1 MEEERKNLIQDNK
14 IEDNN
19 KGQNEKKGRSLFY
32 FVIAFAVII
41 IAIVGATYAY
51 FTAST
56 RTNEENS
63 ITTGSTSLKLG
74 IETDDT
80 GANYDLIPTTAQ
92 IAKYAY
98 AMQKEIKYVDPEECV
113 TYKKDD
119 NGSPTTECL
128 VKKKQANSTCIDD
141 SGSAVCSTYSYTVIN
156 DNVNPQTLTMYLG
169 VTDNQFQNLWFAV
182 YTDVTSTDTSGVQTV
197 TRTRVTEPKKIS
209 ATPQD
214 EIKMEVRT
222 DIEESQKST
231 FESLIHPTLTQES
244 PRKTY
249 TVVLWIEESGD
260 DQTAIDGEGK
270 TFKGYIRVTSGD
282 GHGVTGVIG
291 QATEGPNGGYQ
302 DGVTSQTSTTT
313 SQTTETTTT
322 VSP

>member
-19 KGQNEKKGRSLFY
+19 KGQNEKKGRGLFY

-63 ITTGSTSLKLG
+63 ITTGSAKLTLG
-74 IETDDT
+74 IETDDS
-80 GANYDLIPTTAQ
+80 GANYNLIPVTDQ

-98 AMQKEIKYVDPEECV
+98 AEQKEITYVEPKECV
-113 TYKKDD
+113 TYK
-119 NGSPTTECL
+119 NGATAGTDEDCL
-128 VKKKQANSTCIDD
+128 VYRKKEHSTCIDD
-141 SGSAVCSTYSYTVIN
+141 SGQAVCSTYSYTVIN

-169 VTDNQFQNLWFAV
+169 TTDNQFQNLWFAV
-182 YTDVTSTDTSGVQTV
+182 YTDVTSSDTEGGETT
-197 TRTRVTEPKKIS
+197 TRTRVTEPKAVS
-209 ATPQD
+209 TNQNE

-222 DIEESQKST
+222 DIEESQKET
-231 FESLIHPTLTQES
+231 FKSLIHPTLTQES

-249 TVVLWIEESGD
+249 TIVLWIKENDS
-260 DQTAIDGEGK
+260 DQTISDGEGK

-291 QATEGPNGGYQ
+291 EATKGPNGGYQ
-302 DGVTSQTSTTT
+302 DGVTSQTSTT

>member
-1 MEEERKNLIQDNK
+1 MESEKINQVQNDKN
-14 IEDNN
+14 
-19 KGQNEKKGRSLFY
+19 NEKKGRGLFY

-98 AMQKEIKYVDPEECV
+98 AMQKEINYVDPEECV
-113 TYKKDD
+113 TYKQDE
-119 NGSPTTECL
+119 PETCL

-141 SGSAVCSTYSYTVIN
+141 SGSAVCSTYSYTIIN
-156 DNVNPQTLTMYLG
+156 DNVNPQTITMYLG
-169 VTDNQFQNLWFAV
+169 VTENKFQNLWFAV
-182 YTDVTSTDTSGVQTV
+182 YTDVTSTNTSGVQTV
-197 TRTRVTEPKKIS
+197 TRTRVTEPKQIS
-209 ATPQD
+209 TTPDD

-222 DIEESQKST
+222 DIEES
-231 FESLIHPTLTQES
+231 
-244 PRKTY
+244 
-249 TVVLWIEESGD
+249 GD
-260 DQTAIDGEGK
+260 DQTEIDGNGK
-270 TFKGYIRVTSGD
+270 SFKGYIRATSGD
-282 GHGVTGVIG
+282 GKGVTGVIG
-291 QATEGPNGGYQ
+291 AAGNYE
-302 DGVTSQTSTTT
+302 DGVTSQTTT
-313 SQTTETTTT
+313 TTETTTT

>member
-1 MEEERKNLIQDNK
+1 MESEKINQVQNDKN
-14 IEDNN
+14 
-19 KGQNEKKGRSLFY
+19 NEKKGRGLFY

-113 TYKKDD
+113 TYKKDETG
-119 NGSPTTECL
+119 NQTSECL

-169 VTDNQFQNLWFAV
+169 TTDNQFQNLWFAV
-182 YTDVTSTDTSGVQTV
+182 YTDVTSSDTGGEQTT
-197 TRTRVTEPKKIS
+197 TRTRITEPKQVPT
-209 ATPQD
+209 TPQD

-270 TFKGYIRVTSGD
+270 SFKGYIRVTSGD
-282 GHGVTGVIG
+282 GHGVTGAIG
-291 QATEGPNGGYQ
+291 QATKGPNGGYQ

-313 SQTTETTTT
+313 STTTETTTT

>member
-19 KGQNEKKGRSLFY
+19 KGQNEKKGRGLFY

-98 AMQKEIKYVDPEECV
+98 AMQKEIKYVEPEECV
-113 TYKKDD
+113 TYKKDETS
-119 NGSPTTECL
+119 NPTSECL

-141 SGSAVCSTYSYTVIN
+141 SGSAVCSTYSYTIIN

-169 VTDNQFQNLWFAV
+169 TTYNEFKNLWFAV
-182 YTDVTSTDTSGVQTV
+182 YTDVTGLSSTWAKNI
-197 TRTRVTEPKKIS
+197 P
-209 ATPQD
+209 A
-214 EIKMEVRT
+214 
-222 DIEESQKST
+222 
-231 FESLIHPTLTQES
+231 
-244 PRKTY
+244 
-249 TVVLWIEESGD
+249 
-260 DQTAIDGEGK
+260 
-270 TFKGYIRVTSGD
+270 
-282 GHGVTGVIG
+282 
-291 QATEGPNGGYQ
+291 
-302 DGVTSQTSTTT
+302 
-313 SQTTETTTT
+313 
-322 VSP
+322 

>member
-1 MEEERKNLIQDNK
+1 MENEKINQEQNDKN
-14 IEDNN
+14 
-19 KGQNEKKGRSLFY
+19 NEKKGRGLFY

-56 RTNEENS
+56 RTDEENS

-98 AMQKEIKYVDPEECV
+98 AMQKEINYVEPEECV
-113 TYKKDD
+113 TYKKDGD
-119 NGSPTTECL
+119 GSPTSECL

-141 SGSAVCSTYSYTVIN
+141 SGSAVCSTYSYTIIN
-156 DNVNPQTLTMYLG
+156 DNVNPQTITMYLG
-169 VTDNQFQNLWFAV
+169 VTDNKFQNLWFAV

-209 ATPQD
+209 TTPQD

-222 DIEESQKST
+222 DIEESQKAT
-231 FESLIHPTLTQES
+231 FESLIYPTLTQDN
-244 PRKTY
+244 PRRTY

-260 DQTAIDGEGK
+260 DQTAIDGDGK
-270 TFKGYIRVTSGD
+270 SFRGYIRATSGD
-282 GHGVTGVIG
+282 GKGVTGVIG
-291 QATEGPNGGYQ
+291 AAGNYE
-302 DGVTSQTSTTT
+302 DGVTSQTTTT
-313 SQTTETTTT
+313 SQTSETTTT
-322 VSP
+322 STTTGE

>member
-1 MEEERKNLIQDNK
+1 MESEKINQVQNDKN
-14 IEDNN
+14 
-19 KGQNEKKGRSLFY
+19 NEKKGRGLFY

-98 AMQKEIKYVDPEECV
+98 AMQKEIKYVVPEECV
-113 TYKKDD
+113 TYKQDE
-119 NGSPTTECL
+119 PETCL

-141 SGSAVCSTYSYTVIN
+141 SGSAVCSTYSYTIIN
-156 DNVNPQTLTMYLG
+156 DNVNPQTITMYLG
-169 VTDNQFQNLWFAV
+169 VTENKFQNLWFAV
-182 YTDVTSTDTSGVQTV
+182 YTDVTSTNTSGVQTV
-197 TRTRVTEPKKIS
+197 TRTRVTEPKQIS
-209 ATPQD
+209 TTPDD

-222 DIEESQKST
+222 DIEESQKAT

-260 DQTAIDGEGK
+260 DQTEIDGNGK
-270 TFKGYIRVTSGD
+270 SFKGYIRATSGD
-282 GHGVTGVIG
+282 GKGVTGVIG
-291 QATEGPNGGYQ
+291 AAGDYE
-302 DGVTSQTSTTT
+302 DGVTSQTTTT
-313 SQTTETTTT
+313 TETTTTETTTT

>member
-1 MEEERKNLIQDNK
+1 MESEKINQVQNDKN
-14 IEDNN
+14 
-19 KGQNEKKGRSLFY
+19 NEKKGRGLFY

-56 RTNEENS
+56 RTEEENS

-169 VTDNQFQNLWFAV
+169 TTYNEFKNLWFAV
-182 YTDVTSTDTSGVQTV
+182 YTDVTSTDTSGVQTT
-197 TRTRVTEPKKIS
+197 TRTRITEPKQIPTKQQDSSIQ
-209 ATPQD
+209 QD

-260 DQTAIDGEGK
+260 DQTAIDGDGK
-270 TFKGYIRVTSGD
+270 TFKGYIRATSGD
-282 GHGVTGVIG
+282 GKGVTGVIG
-291 QATEGPNGGYQ
+291 AAGNYE
-302 DGVTSQTSTTT
+302 DGVTSQTTTT

>member
-19 KGQNEKKGRSLFY
+19 KGQNEKKGRGLFY

-113 TYKKDD
+113 TYKKDETG
-119 NGSPTTECL
+119 NPTSECL

-169 VTDNQFQNLWFAV
+169 TTDNQFQNLWFAV
-182 YTDVTSTDTSGVQTV
+182 YTDVTSSDTGGEQTT
-197 TRTRVTEPKKIS
+197 TRTRITEPKKVPT
-209 ATPQD
+209 TPQD

-231 FESLIHPTLTQES
+231 FENLVHPTLTQES

-282 GHGVTGVIG
+282 GHGVTGSIG
-291 QATEGPNGGYQ
+291 AAGNYT
-302 DGVTSQTSTTT
+302 DGVTSQTTETTN
-313 SQTTETTTT
+313 TETTTT